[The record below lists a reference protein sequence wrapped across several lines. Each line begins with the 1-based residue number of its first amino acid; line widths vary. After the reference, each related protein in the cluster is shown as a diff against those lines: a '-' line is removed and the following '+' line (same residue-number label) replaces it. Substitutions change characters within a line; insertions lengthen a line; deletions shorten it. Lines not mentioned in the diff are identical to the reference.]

1 MDLTEKALALI
12 ALVLLPFVLVVMFG
26 ARGQDIALVPS
37 FFSGAY

>member
-1 MDLTEKALALI
+1 MDLIDRVLTLI
-12 ALVLLPFVLVVMFG
+12 ALVLLPFVLVVLFG